1 MWPTIATLIVLFIL
15 LLLVKKISR
24 KRKQAQITDPKSLGT
39 SICFLLIA
47 VVNLFAY
54 WFNFIGIVSMS
65 LTVLL
70 LVIGAYFIR
79 YLQADHYTTQ
89 SDRKE

>member
-47 VVNLFAY
+47 MVNLFAY

-65 LTVLL
+65 LTMLL
-70 LVIGAYFIR
+70 LVIGAYFTR
-79 YLQADHYTTQ
+79 YLQADYAAQ